1 MTKAK
6 NKKRKVNEQISRAF
20 RYHLITRRRH
30 ILAIFSVFIFF
41 IVFVCGAWWYLI
53 GQYHVTTEDAYVD
66 GDIVTI
72 NAQISGNVATIYVD
86 NTDIVQQGD
95 PLIELSD
102 TDMKLNLEQAKAGLA
117 QAVRE
122 LHHKF
127 ALKAQLEAIV
137 KQRQSEFE
145 RAESEYNRRS
155 ILVNSHAISDE
166 DLQQS
171 KQELE
176 STEAMLIASQKE
188 LEGMVALIDNTE
200 VRTHPSVL
208 SAMTRVREAYIQ
220 LARTTVYAP
229 VSGMVTK
236 RNIQLGQHITPATS
250 LMATVPLNN
259 VWVNANFKE
268 SQLRHIRTG
277 QAVILKSDVYGRSV
291 VFHGK
296 VLGVDA
302 GTGSAFA
309 LLPAQNATG
318 NWIKV
323 VQRVP
328 VRIGLDPEEVAVYP
342 LRVGVSMRVTVNTR
356 NALNIDENLNA
367 YGANSIYETTFFEQR
382 SQDVEAIIEQI
393 IIENS
398 TLSTLES
405 QCVEP

>member
-102 TDMKLNLEQAKAGLA
+102 TDMKLKLEQAKAGLA

-171 KQELE
+171 KQ
-176 STEAMLIASQKE
+176 
-188 LEGMVALIDNTE
+188 
-200 VRTHPSVL
+200 
-208 SAMTRVREAYIQ
+208 
-220 LARTTVYAP
+220 
-229 VSGMVTK
+229 
-236 RNIQLGQHITPATS
+236 
-250 LMATVPLNN
+250 
-259 VWVNANFKE
+259 
-268 SQLRHIRTG
+268 
-277 QAVILKSDVYGRSV
+277 
-291 VFHGK
+291 
-296 VLGVDA
+296 
-302 GTGSAFA
+302 
-309 LLPAQNATG
+309 
-318 NWIKV
+318 
-323 VQRVP
+323 
-328 VRIGLDPEEVAVYP
+328 
-342 LRVGVSMRVTVNTR
+342 
-356 NALNIDENLNA
+356 
-367 YGANSIYETTFFEQR
+367 
-382 SQDVEAIIEQI
+382 
-393 IIENS
+393 
-398 TLSTLES
+398 
-405 QCVEP
+405 